1 MQTPETLIRFDRLR
15 HRLIAGGVARRHV
28 KRTLYELRDHYD
40 DAIDD
45 GLAQGLTH
53 DAAVEGAWQRL
64 GAEDDI
70 VSTVL
75 ARPELRSLPARYP
88 RFLSAAGPVLL
99 WVLATVAS
107 TFVMIGLMY
116 VLQSLGTLPPGR
128 TAIEPLW
135 LQHFM
140 NGVLFAY
147 MRVLPIVIGIVVAV
161 TFARHRLVPRWT
173 FAGAAAISLFSALS
187 TYALTFPAEI
197 GQSGSLSI
205 GFAATAEELPRSLT
219 LAAINAGLIFLAY
232 WMALRRRAP

>member
-1 MQTPETLIRFDRLR
+1 MQTPETLICFDRLR
-15 HRLIAGGVARRHV
+15 ERLIAGGVARHHV
-28 KRTLYELRDHYD
+28 KRTLAELRDHYD

-45 GLAQGLTH
+45 GLAQGLSSD
-53 DAAVEGAWQRL
+53 DAADAAWRRL
-64 GAEDDI
+64 GHEDSI
-70 VSTVL
+70 VATVL

-107 TFVMIGLMY
+107 TFVMIGLMN
-116 VLQSLGTLPPGR
+116 VLQSLGALPPPR

-135 LQHFM
+135 LQNFM
-140 NGVLFAY
+140 NGLLFAY
-147 MRVLPIVIGIVVAV
+147 MRVLPIVIGIAVAV

-173 FAGAAAISLFSALS
+173 FAGAALISLFSALS

-205 GFAATAEELPRSLT
+205 GFAATAEEFPRSLS
-219 LAAINAGLIFLAY
+219 LAVINAGLIFLAY
-232 WMALRRRAP
+232 WLARRRLAP